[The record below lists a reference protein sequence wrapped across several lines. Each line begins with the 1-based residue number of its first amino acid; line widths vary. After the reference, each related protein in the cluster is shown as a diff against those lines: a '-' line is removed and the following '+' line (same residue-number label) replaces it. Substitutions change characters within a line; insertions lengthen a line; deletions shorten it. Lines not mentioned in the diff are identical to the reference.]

1 MDDYRNNSDDNN
13 FSNSII
19 ANNNS
24 NSLIVTHNA
33 RLRCLITKLFNNS
46 GEQQNE
52 ILRQQIKNFRWQ
64 NCCVLKLII
73 EPNSQMQNNNKKL
86 KFVLSLIYDG
96 EIDPTENKPTYQYWA
111 NNPATNNT
119 ISQKKKGC
127 IGSFCKKS
135 DTTTPQQLR
144 FNTFNNLIGS
154 INVNDLSDTKI
165 VGAITNINKVFTFY
179 LVRHSQAEH
188 NLYTKTT
195 IKRKTDTSLTDF
207 GVKTTKDA
215 GIAINSDLNGKIEY
229 YFASD
234 LIRTRE
240 TFSGILNGITL
251 GNLSFK
257 KINNIN
263 VIDIIILPCSH
274 ELAFSSDGQCD
285 ETSNAAQLFTSENN
299 MSCTKLNNYLP
310 DTVANEYKNC
320 VTFNSD
326 TSDAKVIKININWE
340 YYTRFYNNSYR
351 YIDKNPFKKKQGERC
366 RDTSMIEQ
374 AISIITNVLPRDKND
389 NFVTM
394 ENYER
399 LQGGRNRRKTRKR
412 RKTKKLRKRRN
423 KRKTS
428 KHL

>member
-1 MDDYRNNSDDNN
+1 M
-13 FSNSII
+13 
-19 ANNNS
+19 
-24 NSLIVTHNA
+24 
-33 RLRCLITKLFNNS
+33 
-46 GEQQNE
+46 
-52 ILRQQIKNFRWQ
+52 
-64 NCCVLKLII
+64 
-73 EPNSQMQNNNKKL
+73 
-86 KFVLSLIYDG
+86 
-96 EIDPTENKPTYQYWA
+96 
-111 NNPATNNT
+111 
-119 ISQKKKGC
+119 
-127 IGSFCKKS
+127 
-135 DTTTPQQLR
+135 
-144 FNTFNNLIGS
+144 
-154 INVNDLSDTKI
+154 
-165 VGAITNINKVFTFY
+165 
-179 LVRHSQAEH
+179 VRHGQAEH